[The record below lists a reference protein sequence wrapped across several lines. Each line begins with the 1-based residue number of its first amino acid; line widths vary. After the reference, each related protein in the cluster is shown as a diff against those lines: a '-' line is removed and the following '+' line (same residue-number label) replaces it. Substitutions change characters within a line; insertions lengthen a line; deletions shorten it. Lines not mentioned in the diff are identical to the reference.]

1 MPQLTEKLFTVDLV
15 PTVGGNVA
23 NIEFGYINRTKANG
37 NLSTTPVNKEDGRWK
52 VDNISFI
59 IGDPSH
65 PPPDLTPNLFTQSM
79 FFGKLDLPELPDPFI
94 T

>member
-1 MPQLTEKLFTVDLV
+1 MEILMPQLTEKLFTVDLV

-37 NLSTTPVNKEDGRWK
+37 GLSTTPVNNKDGSWK

-59 IGDPSH
+59 IGDPSY
-65 PPPDLTPNLFTQSM
+65 PPVDLKPNVPFTQSM
-79 FFGKLDLPELPDPFI
+79 LFGTLHLP
-94 T
+94 